1 MIEEKNLI
9 GTRIKKARK
18 DAGINQQALAEALG
32 LYQKDISRWE
42 RGEITPRL
50 EVFAEIC
57 KALNVSADEL
67 LGIKDT
73 KQTSE

>member
-18 DAGINQQALAEALG
+18 DAGINQQALAEALS

>member
-18 DAGINQQALAEALG
+18 DAEINQQALAEALG